1 MFTSKKYLV
10 SPWIIET
17 CRNFLTAHSLGNRGV
32 EDGTFEQQL
41 TGLIGEYIVY
51 YHLKGLKPDLSQKND
66 GFDGGID
73 IVHNN
78 VRIDVKTMGRNS
90 YVKGEYV
97 NNFYVMQQKYACDV
111 LVFCSYHKSEKVI
124 EICGWIHKKE
134 LPQKGIFYKAG
145 TKRLR
150 DNGTSFIFRQDN
162 FEVKNQDLQVIDTL
176 KIKNY

>member
-1 MFTSKKYLV
+1 MFISKKYLV
-10 SPWIIET
+10 SPWIIEA
-17 CRNFLTAHSLGNRGV
+17 CQGFLRSHSLGNRGV

-51 YHLKGLKPDLSQKND
+51 YHLKKVKPNLSQKED

-73 IVHNN
+73 IIHNS

-90 YVKGEYV
+90 FVRGEYV

-111 LVFCSYHKSEKVI
+111 LVFCSYHKTQKVI
-124 EICGWIHKKE
+124 EICGWINKKD
-134 LPQKGIFYKAG
+134 LPKKGIFYQAG

-150 DNGTSFIFRQDN
+150 NNGTFFLFRQDN
-162 FEVKNQDLQVIDTL
+162 YEVKNQDLQHIDLL
-176 KIKNY
+176 KSNV